1 VKSKRV
7 KPGPTD
13 SGALPRLSLLLGLRP
28 KDVRRLII
36 ALGLILGIVA
46 IGTIG
51 YILTANLDPLN
62 ALYMT
67 VITISTVGYG
77 ELGQVGKDTRIF
89 TILLIFATM
98 IWGAWAIESLL
109 STILS
114 EEFRQAVFQLRSI
127 RKVRIMENHTILC
140 GFGRIGEA
148 AASELVRNNEPFVV
162 IENDPEVVDHLR
174 ELNYHVIYGDAT
186 EDETLLAAGVKQAAR
201 LLATLNDD
209 NANIVT
215 ALSARELNPRI
226 WIASRLVRHDA
237 YHKLIRAGA
246 NEVVSPYDYGGRRLA
261 LTVLR
266 PHVAEFL
273 SEVVFDEG
281 RGAEMDEI
289 EVKTGSELAGRTLS
303 EINLRQRFGITVIA
317 LYCQHENH
325 ENATGGFVLNP
336 GPDIPLHPGD
346 VLIIV
351 GTAAQLQHLHGALQS
366 R

>member
-1 VKSKRV
+1 MQ
-7 KPGPTD
+7 
-13 SGALPRLSLLLGLRP
+13 RLSLLLGLRP
-28 KDVRRLII
+28 KDVRRFFI
-36 ALGLILGIVA
+36 AMGLILSIIVV
-46 IGTIG
+46 GTVG
-51 YILTANLDPLN
+51 YMITAHLNPLN

-77 ELGQVGKDTRIF
+77 ELGDVGRHTRIF

-98 IWGAWAIESLL
+98 LWGAWAIESLL

-114 EEFRQAVFQLRSI
+114 EEFRQAVFQLRSV
-127 RKVRIMENHTILC
+127 RKVRRMENHTILC

-148 AASELVRNNEPFVV
+148 AASELTRNNEPFVV
-162 IENDPEVVDHLR
+162 IEKDPEVIDRLR
-174 ELNYHVIYGDAT
+174 ELNYHVINGDAT
-186 EDETLLAAGVKQAAR
+186 EDETLLMAGVKHAAR

-209 NANIVT
+209 NANIVV
-215 ALSARELNPRI
+215 ALSARELNPAI
-226 WIASRLVRHDA
+226 WIASRLVRQDA
-237 YHKLIRAGA
+237 YHKLLRAGA
-246 NEVVSPYDYGGRRLA
+246 NEVISPYEYGGRRLA

-289 EVKTGSELAGRTLS
+289 QVKEGSELAGQTLA

-317 LYCQHENH
+317 LYCTHETH
-325 ENATGGFVLNP
+325 KHATGGFVLNP
-336 GPDIPLHPGD
+336 GPDTRLHPGD

-351 GTAAQLQHLHGALQS
+351 GSAEQLHHLHNALKS
-366 R
+366 

>member
-1 VKSKRV
+1 V
-7 KPGPTD
+7 KPDKAKSPSSEPGP
-13 SGALPRLSLLLGLRP
+13 LPRLSLLLGLRP
-28 KDVRRLII
+28 RDIRRLLI
-36 ALGLILGIVA
+36 ALGLILGIVLV
-46 IGTIG
+46 GTVG
-51 YILTANLDPLN
+51 YILTAGLDPLN

-77 ELGQVGKDTRIF
+77 ELGNVTGHTRVF
-89 TILLIFATM
+89 TILLILATM

-114 EEFRQAVFQLRSI
+114 DEFRHAVFQLRSI
-127 RKVRIMENHTILC
+127 RKVSSMENHTIIC

-162 IENDPEVVDHLR
+162 IENDPEVVERLR
-174 ELNYHVIYGDAT
+174 EIGYHVISGDAT
-186 EDETLLAAGVKQAAR
+186 EDETLLAAGVKRASR
-201 LLATLNDD
+201 LLTTLNDD

-215 ALSARELNPRI
+215 ALSARELNPHI
-226 WIASRLVRHDA
+226 WIASRLVRQDA
-237 YHKLIRAGA
+237 YHKLLRAGA
-246 NEVVSPYDYGGRRLA
+246 NEIVSPYDYGGRRLA

-273 SEVVFDEG
+273 SQVVFDEG

-289 EVKTGSELAGRTLS
+289 EVREGSELAGRTLG

-317 LYCQHENH
+317 LHCQHEAH
-325 ENATGGFVLNP
+325 QHTTGGFVLNP
-336 GPDIPLHPGD
+336 GPDLHLHPGD

-351 GTAAQLQHLHGALQS
+351 GTFQQLQHLHQALQS
-366 R
+366 

>member
-1 VKSKRV
+1 MQRISI
-7 KPGPTD
+7 
-13 SGALPRLSLLLGLRP
+13 LLGLRP
-28 KDVRRLII
+28 KDIRRFFI
-36 ALGLILGIVA
+36 AIGFILGIIVV
-46 IGTIG
+46 GTAG
-51 YILTANLDPLN
+51 YMLTAHLNPLN

-67 VITISTVGYG
+67 VITMSTVGYG
-77 ELGQVGKDTRIF
+77 ELGEVGKDTRIF
-89 TILLIFATM
+89 TIILIFATM

-114 EEFRQAVFQLRSI
+114 EDFRQAVYQLRSI
-127 RKVRIMENHTILC
+127 RKVRDMENHTILC

-162 IENDPEVVDHLR
+162 VENDPEITEHLR
-174 ELNYHVIYGDAT
+174 DRGYQVINGDAT
-186 EDETLLAAGVKQAAR
+186 EDETLLAAGVRQAAR

-215 ALSARELNPRI
+215 ALSARELNPAI
-226 WIASRLVRHDA
+226 WIASRLVRQDA
-237 YHKLIRAGA
+237 YHKLLRAGA
-246 NEVVSPYDYGGRRLA
+246 NEVISPYDYGGRRLA

-289 EVKTGSELAGRTLS
+289 EVKEGSELAGQTLS
-303 EINLRQRFGITVIA
+303 EVNLRQRFGITVIA
-317 LYCQHENH
+317 LYCTHETH
-325 ENATGGFVLNP
+325 QNATGGFVLNP
-336 GPDIPLHPGD
+336 GPDARLHPDD

-351 GTAAQLQHLHGALQS
+351 GTAEQLHHLHDALKT
-366 R
+366 

>member
-1 VKSKRV
+1 MQ
-7 KPGPTD
+7 
-13 SGALPRLSLLLGLRP
+13 RLSILLGLRP
-28 KDVRRLII
+28 KDIRRFFI
-36 ALGLILGIVA
+36 AMGLILGIIAV
-46 IGTIG
+46 GTVG
-51 YILTANLDPLN
+51 YMITAKLNPLN

-77 ELGQVGKDTRIF
+77 ELGEVGKHTRIF
-89 TILLIFATM
+89 TIALIFATM

-127 RKVRIMENHTILC
+127 RKVRHMENHTILC

-162 IENDPEVVDHLR
+162 IEQDPEVIERLR
-174 ELNYHVIYGDAT
+174 ELNYHVIRGDAT
-186 EDETLLAAGVKQAAR
+186 EDETLLAAGIKHAAR
-201 LLATLNDD
+201 LLATLDDD
-209 NANIVT
+209 NANIVV
-215 ALSARELNPRI
+215 ALSARELNPNI
-226 WIASRLVRHDA
+226 WIASRLVRQDA
-237 YHKLIRAGA
+237 YHKLLRAGA
-246 NEVVSPYDYGGRRLA
+246 NEVISPYDYGGRRLA

-289 EVKTGSELAGRTLS
+289 RVTEGSELAGQTLS
-303 EINLRQRFGITVIA
+303 EINLRQRFDITVIA
-317 LYCQHENH
+317 LYCQHEQH

-336 GPDIPLHPGD
+336 GPDTRLHPGD

-351 GTAAQLQHLHGALQS
+351 GTAEQLHHLHNALKA
-366 R
+366 

>member
-1 VKSKRV
+1 MQ
-7 KPGPTD
+7 
-13 SGALPRLSLLLGLRP
+13 RLSALLGLRP
-28 KDVRRLII
+28 KDLRRFFI
-36 ALGLILGIVA
+36 ALGLILGIIA
-46 IGTIG
+46 AGTVG
-51 YILTANLDPLN
+51 YSITAHLNPLN

-77 ELGQVGKDTRIF
+77 ELGEVGKSTRIF
-89 TILLIFATM
+89 TIFLIFATM

-114 EEFRQAVFQLRSI
+114 DEFRQAVFQLHSI
-127 RKVRIMENHTILC
+127 RKVRHMENHTILC

-162 IENDPEVVDHLR
+162 VEQDPEIIERLR
-174 ELNYHVIYGDAT
+174 ELNYHAIRGDAT
-186 EDETLLAAGVKQAAR
+186 EDETLLAAGVRQAAR

-215 ALSARELNPRI
+215 ALSARELNPAI
-226 WIASRLVRHDA
+226 WIASRLVRQDA
-237 YHKLIRAGA
+237 YHKLLRAGA
-246 NEVVSPYDYGGRRLA
+246 NEVISPYDYGGRRLA

-289 EVKTGSELAGRTLS
+289 EVKEGSELAGQTLS
-303 EINLRQRFGITVIA
+303 EANLRQRFGITVIA
-317 LYCQHENH
+317 LYCMHETYK
-325 ENATGGFVLNP
+325 NATGGFVLNP
-336 GPDIPLHPGD
+336 GPDARLHPDD

-351 GTAAQLQHLHGALQS
+351 GTAEQLHHLHNALKT
-366 R
+366 

>member
-1 VKSKRV
+1 MQ
-7 KPGPTD
+7 
-13 SGALPRLSLLLGLRP
+13 RLSILLGLRP
-28 KDVRRLII
+28 KDIRRFFIAMGLISGII
-36 ALGLILGIVA
+36 AV
-46 IGTIG
+46 GTVG
-51 YILTANLDPLN
+51 YIITAKLNPLN

-77 ELGQVGKDTRIF
+77 ELGEVGEHTRIF
-89 TILLIFATM
+89 TIALIFATM

-127 RKVRIMENHTILC
+127 RKVRHMENHTILC

-162 IENDPEVVDHLR
+162 IEQDPEVIERLR
-174 ELNYHVIYGDAT
+174 DMNYHVIRGDAT
-186 EDETLLAAGVKQAAR
+186 EDETLLAAGIKQAAR
-201 LLATLNDD
+201 LLATLDDD
-209 NANIVT
+209 NANIVV
-215 ALSARELNPRI
+215 ALSARELNPAI
-226 WIASRLVRHDA
+226 WIASRLVRQDA
-237 YHKLIRAGA
+237 YHKLMRAGA
-246 NEVVSPYDYGGRRLA
+246 NEVISPYDYGGRRLA

-289 EVKTGSELAGRTLS
+289 QVTEGSELAGQTLS

-317 LYCQHENH
+317 LYCQHEQH

-336 GPDIPLHPGD
+336 GPDTRLHPGD

-351 GTAAQLQHLHGALQS
+351 GAAEQLHHLHNALKS
-366 R
+366 

>member
-1 VKSKRV
+1 MQ
-7 KPGPTD
+7 
-13 SGALPRLSLLLGLRP
+13 RLSILLGLRP
-28 KDVRRLII
+28 KDIRRLFI
-36 ALGLILGIVA
+36 AIGLILSIIA
-46 IGTIG
+46 IGTVG
-51 YILTANLDPLN
+51 YIITAKLNPLN

-67 VITISTVGYG
+67 VITMSTVGYG
-77 ELGQVGKDTRIF
+77 ELGEVGKHSRIF
-89 TILLIFATM
+89 TIALIFATM

-127 RKVRIMENHTILC
+127 RKVRHMENHTILC

-148 AASELVRNNEPFVV
+148 AASELVRNKEPFVV
-162 IENDPEVVDHLR
+162 IEQDPEVIERLR
-174 ELNYHVIYGDAT
+174 ELNYHVIRGDAT
-186 EDETLLAAGVKQAAR
+186 EDETLLAAGIKQAAR
-201 LLATLNDD
+201 LLATLDDD
-209 NANIVT
+209 NANIVV
-215 ALSARELNPRI
+215 ALSARELNPVI
-226 WIASRLVRHDA
+226 WIASRLVRQDA

-246 NEVVSPYDYGGRRLA
+246 NEVISPYDYGGRRLA

-289 EVKTGSELAGRTLS
+289 EVKEGSELAGQTLS
-303 EINLRQRFGITVIA
+303 GVNLRQRFGITVIA
-317 LYCQHENH
+317 LYCQHEEH

-336 GPDIPLHPGD
+336 GPDTRLHPGD

-351 GTAAQLQHLHGALQS
+351 GTAEQLHHLHNALKS
-366 R
+366 

>member
-1 VKSKRV
+1 MQ
-7 KPGPTD
+7 
-13 SGALPRLSLLLGLRP
+13 RLSILLGLRP
-28 KDVRRLII
+28 KDVRRFFI
-36 ALGLILGIVA
+36 ALGLIFGIIAAGAV
-46 IGTIG
+46 G
-51 YILTANLDPLN
+51 YMLTARLNPLD

-77 ELGQVGKDTRIF
+77 ELGDVGQDTRIF
-89 TILLIFATM
+89 TIGLIFATM

-114 EEFRQAVFQLRSI
+114 EEFRQAVSQLRSI
-127 RKVRIMENHTILC
+127 RKVRHMENHTILC

-148 AASELVRNNEPFVV
+148 AASELMRNNEPFVV
-162 IENDPEVVDHLR
+162 VEQDQKVIERLR
-174 ELNYHVIYGDAT
+174 ELNYHVIRGDAT

-201 LLATLNDD
+201 LLATLDDD

-215 ALSARELNPRI
+215 ALSARELNPGI
-226 WIASRLVRHDA
+226 WIASRLVRQDA
-237 YHKLIRAGA
+237 YHKLLRAGA
-246 NEVVSPYDYGGRRLA
+246 NEVISPYDYGGRRLA

-289 EVKTGSELAGRTLS
+289 QVKEGSELAGQTLA
-303 EINLRQRFGITVIA
+303 EVNLRQRFGITVIA
-317 LYCQHENH
+317 LYCTHKTYQ
-325 ENATGGFVLNP
+325 NATGGFVLNP
-336 GPDIPLHPGD
+336 GPDARLHPDD

-351 GTAAQLQHLHGALQS
+351 GTAEQLHTLHNALKT
-366 R
+366 